1 MVHVLRAVRRELSS
15 DGRFRH
21 YLVYAAGEIVLVVL
35 GILIALQINNWNSAR
50 QDRARERV
58 YLANIRS
65 DLVEDVADMN
75 RYLAIRKERIAAAE
89 RILKHFNGDPITDPS
104 AFNADGISIYSWQR
118 YYLGN
123 NTYQEMVS
131 SGNFALL
138 SNSDIKKRLLNIEAL
153 YAKLKSEEDH
163 YRFDTETTLYR
174 PLYDRMDTE
183 AMIADAQYRST
194 GGRAGRPNAVTA
206 ADFEPMLRSKTMKNG
221 FMMTIL
227 EYGTMNEQMAELRE
241 RCKALIATIDAE
253 LDRQ

>member
-15 DGRFRH
+15 QGRFRR

-50 QDRARERV
+50 QDRARELV

-65 DLVEDVADMN
+65 DLVADIADMD
-75 RYLAIRKERIAAAE
+75 RYLATRKERIAAAE
-89 RILKHFNGDPITDPS
+89 RVLKHFDGQPITDPS

-138 SNSDIKKRLLNIEAL
+138 SNSHIKSQLLNVEAL
-153 YAKLKSEEDH
+153 YAKMKSEEDH
-163 YRFDTETTLYR
+163 YRFDTETALYK

-183 AMIADAQYRST
+183 AMIADFQYHAS
-194 GGRAGRPNAVTA
+194 GGQAGRANAVTA
-206 ADFEPMLRSKTMKNG
+206 ASFEPLLKSKTLKNG

-227 EYGTMNEQMAELRE
+227 EYGTMNEQMADLRE
-241 RCKALIATIDAE
+241 RCRTLIATIDAE
-253 LDRQ
+253 LKR